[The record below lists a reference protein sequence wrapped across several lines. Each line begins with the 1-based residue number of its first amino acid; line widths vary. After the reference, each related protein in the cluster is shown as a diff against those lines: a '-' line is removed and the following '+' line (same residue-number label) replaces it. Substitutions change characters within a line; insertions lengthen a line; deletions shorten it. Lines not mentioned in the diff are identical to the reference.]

1 MERESQH
8 IDENQAINNPRNLH
22 TVILVCKI
30 STKNKFRFGNILLCL
45 INFAEVNYV
54 SIKTGIQNWKMEHT
68 DPESLQSF
76 QT

>member
-8 IDENQAINNPRNLH
+8 IDENLQINNPRNIH

-45 INFAEVNYV
+45 INFADVNYA
-54 SIKTGIQNWKMEHT
+54 M
-68 DPESLQSF
+68 F
-76 QT
+76 Q